1 MICSFTFANR
11 LATRQ
16 VKQPRRTTTTNT
28 TNTNTKTKMLSSDIY
43 IRGRVGPG
51 RRVRVPGVGHAVVRE
66 RRVGFNLDEK
76 YDWKSIKGFLFD
88 IDGTL
93 CNTDPI
99 HLVAI
104 KEMFKRAGSEHVVD
118 EDFIRNHISGVDNPD
133 ITRKLLPHLSEEEA
147 KQWILDKEALFREL
161 AKDAIKPVDGLL
173 ELVEWIKKKN
183 IKLGAVTNAP
193 RANAELI
200 LEALGLKEKFD
211 VVVAVDEARANK
223 PSPEPYLR
231 AMTLLNLKPRDCCVV
246 EDSTTGATAA
256 VAAKVHTI
264 GILTSQTE
272 EAMKAVG
279 VKQTIRN
286 YNELLDEIV
295 KATTTTTTTK

>member
-1 MICSFTFANR
+1 
-11 LATRQ
+11 
-16 VKQPRRTTTTNT
+16 
-28 TNTNTKTKMLSSDIY
+28 MLSSDIY

-51 RRVRVPGVGHAVVRE
+51 RRVRVPGVGAVVRE

-133 ITRKLLPHLSEEEA
+133 ITRNLLPHLSEEEA

>member
-1 MICSFTFANR
+1 M
-11 LATRQ
+11 
-16 VKQPRRTTTTNT
+16 
-28 TNTNTKTKMLSSDIY
+28 
-43 IRGRVGPG
+43 
-51 RRVRVPGVGHAVVRE
+51 
-66 RRVGFNLDEK
+66 
-76 YDWKSIKGFLFD
+76 
-88 IDGTL
+88 
-93 CNTDPI
+93 
-99 HLVAI
+99 
-104 KEMFKRAGSEHVVD
+104 
-118 EDFIRNHISGVDNPD
+118 
-133 ITRKLLPHLSEEEA
+133 
-147 KQWILDKEALFREL
+147 
-161 AKDAIKPVDGLL
+161 
-173 ELVEWIKKKN
+173 EWIKKKN